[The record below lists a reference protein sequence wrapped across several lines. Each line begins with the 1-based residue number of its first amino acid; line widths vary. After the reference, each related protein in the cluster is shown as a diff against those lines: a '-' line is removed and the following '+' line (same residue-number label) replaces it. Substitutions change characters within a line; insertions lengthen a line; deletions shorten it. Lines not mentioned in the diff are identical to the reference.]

1 MARLRTGDKHNE
13 ILEAALTLFMREGV
27 ASTSIKDIAKEAKVA
42 VGTVYLYFADKDDVV
57 AACADR
63 YAEEHLLEAT
73 RLDLKKSAK
82 SELRK
87 YLLSRYWN
95 WKRVSDGSSQAAE
108 LAQAILRLRPEK
120 LLEFEA
126 LLVQTLSRL
135 IQNGIEQK
143 QFKKQN
149 PEDSARTLALSL
161 AIFFPFPGRE
171 PPRHFTEKEFLNSV
185 NWFLEIGL
193 TQ

>member
-1 MARLRTGDKHNE
+1 MARLRTGDKHKE
-13 ILEAALTLFMREGV
+13 ILEAALTLFIREGV
-27 ASTSIKDIAKEAKVA
+27 VNTGIKDIATEAKVA
-42 VGTVYLYFADKDDVV
+42 VGTVYIYYADKDDVI

-63 YAEEHLLEAT
+63 FAEEHLLETT

-82 SELRK
+82 NEIRK
-87 YLLSRYWN
+87 YLLSRYRN
-95 WKRVSDGSSQAAE
+95 WKRVSDGSPQAAE

-120 LLEFEA
+120 IIEFEA
-126 LLVQTLSRL
+126 LFVQTLSLL

-143 QFKKQN
+143 HFKKQN

-171 PPRHFTEKEFLNSV
+171 PPRQFTEKEFLNSV

-193 TQ
+193 T